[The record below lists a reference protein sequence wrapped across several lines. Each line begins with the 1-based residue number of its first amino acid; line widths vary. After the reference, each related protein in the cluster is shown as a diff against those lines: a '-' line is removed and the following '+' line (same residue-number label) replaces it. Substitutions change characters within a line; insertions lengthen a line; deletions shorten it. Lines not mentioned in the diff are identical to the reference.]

1 MDPPGKPYFRAFHKE
16 SVLKLIDFFL
26 IAARWRSRCQRRSAP
41 PAAQQQRRCGG
52 SCAPSF
58 LSHSNQADQGWTR
71 HEAPRSRPGRY
82 AIWYTYLAKLRA
94 RFWTSLIFI
103 SRCVWLK
110 WTRCSSASHVENH
123 QKPRRTRRRLGR
135 GRRRQPKQG
144 SWQVLVNTNSILFCW
159 LFKVKDWCKKVHC
172 QQTHIQGLR
181 QLSLMAS

>member
-71 HEAPRSRPGRY
+71 HEGPRSRPGRY
-82 AIWYTYLAKLRA
+82 AIWNTYLAKLSQGFELHLFSFQGA
-94 RFWTSLIFI
+94 SG
-103 SRCVWLK
+103 SSGPGAPQPVMLK
-110 WTRCSSASHVENH
+110 ITKSQDELEDDLDEADDDNQNKVIGRSS
-123 QKPRRTRRRLGR
+123 QY
-135 GRRRQPKQG
+135 
-144 SWQVLVNTNSILFCW
+144 
-159 LFKVKDWCKKVHC
+159 
-172 QQTHIQGLR
+172 
-181 QLSLMAS
+181 